1 MKPGDLVKNISAR
14 DRWGKIIGELGLFIG
29 LNSSAGYEY
38 AEVMWFSKSAPNGDR
53 VSSIQKS
60 LIRVINVSKA

>member
-14 DRWGKIIGELGLFIG
+14 DKWGKIIGEIGLFMG
-29 LNSSAGYEY
+29 LKNSAGYEY
-38 AEVMWFSKSAPNGDR
+38 AEVMWFTKSAPNGDR

-60 LIRVINVSKA
+60 LIEVVK

>member
-14 DRWGKIIGELGLFIG
+14 DKWGKIIGELGLFMG
-29 LNSSAGYEY
+29 LKKSADYEY
-38 AEVMWFSKSAPNGDR
+38 AEVMWFTKSAPNGDR

-60 LIRVINVSKA
+60 LIRVVE